1 MRYLRAVRH
10 SETESRM
17 MAVRGWKEGGIGE
30 FLFNGLRVSVLQDKK
45 CSADDGN
52 DYSTIMRM
60 PLMPL
65 NCTLKNG

>member
-1 MRYLRAVRH
+1 
-10 SETESRM
+10 M

-52 DYSTIMRM
+52 DA
-60 PLMPL
+60 L
-65 NCTLKNG
+65 NATELYT